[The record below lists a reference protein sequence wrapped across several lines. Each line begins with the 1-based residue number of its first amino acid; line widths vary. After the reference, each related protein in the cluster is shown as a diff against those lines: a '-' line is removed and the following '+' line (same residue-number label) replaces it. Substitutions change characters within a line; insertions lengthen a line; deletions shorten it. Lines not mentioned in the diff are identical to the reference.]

1 MLPVTAG
8 RGTSRGQA
16 GVWVSGYYYYYY
28 WLVKGVYIQCKK
40 KANLSQEAKASR
52 SKFKM
57 RSWIQNYSLTNIAK
71 TLSYKYDKNI
81 SLTLK

>member
-28 WLVKGVYIQCKK
+28 YWLVKGIYTMLKK
-40 KANLSQEAKASR
+40 MLILAKKLRLAEAN
-52 SKFKM
+52 SKWEVEYK
-57 RSWIQNYSLTNIAK
+57 IIA
-71 TLSYKYDKNI
+71 
-81 SLTLK
+81 